1 MTSQRTSIGAFA
13 IDSELDDDDDD
24 EDDELSSGT
33 DFIFPPMLGSESNSP
48 KLGSSSGS
56 IFLLGSSLRQAV
68 RFSRASII
76 SIVFI

>member
-1 MTSQRTSIGAFA
+1 MTSSGAFA
-13 IDSELDDDDDD
+13 IDSELDNAYDD

-33 DFIFPPMLGSESNSP
+33 DFMIPSMLGSDSISP

-68 RFSRASII
+68 RFSRASMI

>member
-1 MTSQRTSIGAFA
+1 MTSSGAFA
-13 IDSELDDDDDD
+13 IDSELDSAYDD

-33 DFIFPPMLGSESNSP
+33 DFMIPSMLGSDSISP

-68 RFSRASII
+68 RFSRASMI

>member
-1 MTSQRTSIGAFA
+1 MTSSGAFA
-13 IDSELDDDDDD
+13 IDSELDNTYDD

-33 DFIFPPMLGSESNSP
+33 DFMIPSMLGSDSISP

-68 RFSRASII
+68 RFSRASMI

>member
-1 MTSQRTSIGAFA
+1 MTSSGSFET
-13 IDSELDDDDDD
+13 DSELYDADDDD
-24 EDDELSSGT
+24 DDELSSGT
-33 DFIFPPMLGSESNSP
+33 DFIIPPMLGSDSISP

-68 RFSRASII
+68 RFSRASMI